1 MSVENRNNERIQTVA
16 EPTSSKNKKS
26 RSTETF
32 FRNTLKSNLEL
43 TSLADTKASIL
54 ISVNGFILTVI
65 ITAFGFQI
73 ANENIIYSFISVI
86 LTSTVS
92 IFLAVMAILPRYKN
106 EIVQKRHLEDY
117 NSALFFQDI
126 SSTEPTAYVTSVK
139 KILKNNDATQT
150 HIIKHL
156 HILGSELQIKYL
168 WLRRAYIVFIVGL
181 SISVFFVVYAM
192 LSESNYMTLV

>member
-1 MSVENRNNERIQTVA
+1 MSIENSKEEMVDESIL
-16 EPTSSKNKKS
+16 SKNKRS

-65 ITAFGFQI
+65 ITAFGFQ
-73 ANENIIYSFISVI
+73 NVNDNIIYSFISVI
-86 LTSTVS
+86 LTSTLS

-106 EIVQKRHLEDY
+106 EIVDKKHLEDY

-126 SSTEPTAYVTSVK
+126 SSREPSDYVGSVK
-139 KILKNNDATQT
+139 KILKNNDTTQT

-156 HILGSELQIKYL
+156 HILGSELHIKYL
-168 WLRRAYIVFIVGL
+168 WLRRAYIVFIFGL
-181 SISVFFVVYAM
+181 SISVFLIVYAI
-192 LSESNYMTLV
+192 LSESN